1 MSKYNDFMSHVRVDD
16 EMHRRIMDAVSEA
29 IKENAGSKNE
39 TVNIKAEVQPLNSNA
54 KTTAAKPAR
63 RSVIPLI
70 RGLSIA
76 AAAVLVVG
84 GAIMLASRS
93 GGTKTASTQ
102 RVNNYEAALE
112 TTAAEQI
119 DGALGITSGNSYTMD
134 KNKKTAG
141 DAETGGKK
149 SITGNLGIKGTT
161 AATVAGGVDSDI
173 PRAENKEEDEGVRA
187 ASPSEEADTKDANGD
202 IRDSLPFKVK
212 SVKTGAFTMDI
223 SMTVYTGT
231 NGEKAVL
238 LTAKEGTDIVKAY
251 YPDFEGIPASLQTE
265 GGQEFKAIDTFAGR
279 NVLVKN
285 AGPFDAVTWT
295 KNGTTYMLEFNSK
308 TDAHVFISIMDK
320 I

>member
-119 DGALGITSGNSYTMD
+119 DGALGITSGNSYTLD

-161 AATVAGGVDSDI
+161 AETVAGGVDSDI

-187 ASPSEEADTKDANGD
+187 VSPSEEADTKDANGD

-212 SVKTGAFTMDI
+212 SVETWAFTTDI